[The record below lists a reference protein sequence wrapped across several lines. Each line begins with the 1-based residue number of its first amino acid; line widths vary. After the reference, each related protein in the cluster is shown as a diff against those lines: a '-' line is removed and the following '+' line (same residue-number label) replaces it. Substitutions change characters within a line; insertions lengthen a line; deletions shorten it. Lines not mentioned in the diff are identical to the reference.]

1 MPNESINLKPLKI
14 NGESTVDSVVS
25 SIRDA
30 LSTGMLNPGD
40 RIPSE
45 AVLVQELGVSRSTV
59 REAMK
64 VLQAYGVVDIK
75 QGNGTFITKNCDDV
89 STKAFIMRY
98 TLLQPT
104 EDECWQF
111 RVLFEELITRNA
123 ILNAGPEDIRNM
135 QDNLRKMKMMRANS
149 AVTAKLD
156 VEFHLLLGKL
166 TPNRLIRSTYAVAI
180 SFLEPTF
187 CRNHSIQNHVD
198 KTIAVHSK
206 TIDYIVKKDS
216 SEAAISDIL
225 KMNENTWLRNP

>member
-30 LSTGMLNPGD
+30 LSTGVLNPGD

-45 AVLVQELGVSRSTV
+45 AVLVQELGVSRSTI

-64 VLQAYGVVDIK
+64 ILQAYGVVDIR

-89 STKAFIMRY
+89 ATKAFIMRY

-104 EDECWQF
+104 EDERWQF
-111 RVLFEELITRNA
+111 RALFEELITRNA
-123 ILNAGPEDIRNM
+123 IKNAGPEDIRNL
-135 QDNLRKMKMMRANS
+135 QENLRKMKIMRANNE
-149 AVTAKLD
+149 ATAKLD

-166 TPNRLIRSTYAVAI
+166 TPNLLIRSTYAVAI
-180 SFLEPTF
+180 NFLEPTF
-187 CRNHSIQNHVD
+187 QRNHSIPNHVD
-198 KTIAVHSK
+198 KTIAVHSR
-206 TIDYIVKKDS
+206 TIDFIIKKDS
-216 SEAAISDIL
+216 SEAALSEIL
-225 KMNENTWLRNP
+225 ELNEKSWLRDP